1 MPLRDKTIN
10 PILEKACGLSSEP
23 VLYPVT
29 HVFVRCK
36 TMCANIFL
44 QLSKCVKIALGEIYA
59 VGRMLKRFPTKSLNR
74 SPHGISCAIPVHA
87 NMTFCV
93 RCKEQ
98 ARDNKLPVLLLL
110 QQSKSHY
117 LSMFFFTCLHY

>member
-44 QLSKCVKIALGEIYA
+44 QLSKCVKIALGEMCA
-59 VGRMLKRFPTKSLNR
+59 VGRMLNRFQPNLSIVVLMESLVPFQYTR
-74 SPHGISCAIPVHA
+74 
-87 NMTFCV
+87 T
-93 RCKEQ
+93 
-98 ARDNKLPVLLLL
+98 
-110 QQSKSHY
+110 
-117 LSMFFFTCLHY
+117 